1 MNQSRREQTLA
12 RVERVM
18 ETPLTILAILTIPL
32 LISPLWHEDIGAPG
46 QFDFAIW
53 LIFTGDFCLRLA
65 LSTQRRAYLRAHWT
79 DALLV
84 IAAPLRPL
92 RALRIVVYA
101 FRVRAGIGRALSMER
116 LLVYTIL
123 IVVICACIER
133 TVEAETFPTFPDA
146 LWWGL
151 VTVSTVGYGDVAPT
165 TGAGRLAAAPLL
177 IGGIAVFGTLTAH
190 LAATFS
196 REERAKS

>member
-1 MNQSRREQTLA
+1 
-12 RVERVM
+12 M

-46 QFDFAIW
+46 QLDLAIW
-53 LIFTGDFCLRLA
+53 LIFTGDFCVRLG

-84 IAAPLRPL
+84 IAAPLRPF

-101 FRVRAGIGRALSMER
+101 VRVKAGIRRALSIER
-116 LLVYTIL
+116 LIVYTIL

-133 TVEAETFPTFPDA
+133 TVEPETFPTFPDA

-151 VTVSTVGYGDVAPT
+151 VTVSTVGYGDVAPS
-165 TGAGRLAAAPLL
+165 TGAGRLASTPLL
-177 IGGIAVFGTLTAH
+177 VGGIAVFGTLTAQ

-196 REERAKS
+196 REERAES